1 MIQLQMLNGLTE
13 IKKIACQ
20 LYEEMTFQKR
30 SAEQKVET
38 RSRALN
44 YAFVGSPVSLYSTII
59 SLACFYS
66 YPPPGAIRELEK
78 QQLLVFSATF
88 SSSQAL
94 APESSS

>member
-1 MIQLQMLNGLTE
+1 MIQLQVLNGLTE
-13 IKKIACQ
+13 MKQIACQ

-44 YAFVGSPVSLYSTII
+44 YAVVCSLVSLYSTII
-59 SLACFYS
+59 SPACFCS
-66 YPPPGAIRELEK
+66 YPSSCVIRELEN
-78 QQLLVFSATF
+78 QQLLVFAAKF